1 MTAIIDDSVA
11 SPASERDFRQEGLTV
26 DETDSAA
33 GTRTFE
39 NRGAN
44 ALAID
49 QDLPRLLYELA
60 VRLPVQP
67 DIQALCIWLY
77 EPAGQAIRLHVL
89 MADIPAGLRVG
100 MSFPV
105 ADSIAGWVWKNQQ
118 LLTVNTEAET
128 RFPEF
133 ARALLEAGIKSF
145 CGVPLMIANRR
156 IGVLGLASTKPDAFR
171 HFKLQY
177 VQRGLK
183 RTALRGRVIIQFF
196 LAANAGI
203 LCAQSNFSTEGV
215 TCRTNR
221 TLVQRGGEWTLLD
234 SEMTMPGGIKVF
246 TNGTFQINDGKARH
260 LQEGQILRPD
270 GNLLNPDGSIMPV
283 FDHIAMSGATVMVFK
298 DGKGQALT
306 DTLILPDG
314 TGINPDGTYA
324 RPSGRRSRLVDGQ
337 LLTLEGVP
345 MPVLDTISFRS
356 GKVVLYKS
364 GALIPLP
371 SPNVIM
377 GMYDGTRVGGDGFI
391 TFPNGTTAQ
400 MAEGETITVEGVRA
414 DW

>member
-1 MTAIIDDSVA
+1 M
-11 SPASERDFRQEGLTV
+11 
-26 DETDSAA
+26 
-33 GTRTFE
+33 
-39 NRGAN
+39 
-44 ALAID
+44 
-49 QDLPRLLYELA
+49 
-60 VRLPVQP
+60 
-67 DIQALCIWLY
+67 
-77 EPAGQAIRLHVL
+77 
-89 MADIPAGLRVG
+89 
-100 MSFPV
+100 
-105 ADSIAGWVWKNQQ
+105 
-118 LLTVNTEAET
+118 
-128 RFPEF
+128 
-133 ARALLEAGIKSF
+133 
-145 CGVPLMIANRR
+145 
-156 IGVLGLASTKPDAFR
+156 
-171 HFKLQY
+171 
-177 VQRGLK
+177 K
-183 RTALRGRVIIQFF
+183 RMALRGLVIIQFF
-196 LAANAGI
+196 LAANAGM
-203 LCAQSNFSTEGV
+203 LCAQSNFSKEGV

-221 TLVQRGGEWTLLD
+221 TLVQRGGEWTLLS

-246 TNGTFQINDGKARH
+246 TNGTFQVNDGKARD

-324 RPSGRRSRLVDGQ
+324 RPNGRRSRLVDGQ

-345 MPVLDTISFRS
+345 MPVLDTISFRN
-356 GKVVLYKS
+356 GKVVVYKS

-371 SPNVIM
+371 SPNLIM

>member
-1 MTAIIDDSVA
+1 MD
-11 SPASERDFRQEGLTV
+11 
-26 DETDSAA
+26 
-33 GTRTFE
+33 
-39 NRGAN
+39 
-44 ALAID
+44 
-49 QDLPRLLYELA
+49 
-60 VRLPVQP
+60 
-67 DIQALCIWLY
+67 
-77 EPAGQAIRLHVL
+77 
-89 MADIPAGLRVG
+89 
-100 MSFPV
+100 
-105 ADSIAGWVWKNQQ
+105 DSIATWVWKHREP
-118 LLTVNTEAET
+118 LTINTENES
-128 RFPEF
+128 RFLDF
-133 ARALLEAGIKSF
+133 AKVLLESGMKSF
-145 CGVPLMIANRR
+145 CG
-156 IGVLGLASTKPDAFR
+156 
-171 HFKLQY
+171 
-177 VQRGLK
+177 
-183 RTALRGRVIIQFF
+183 TALRGLVILQFF
-196 LAANAGI
+196 LAANAGM
-203 LCAQSNFSTEGV
+203 LCAQSNFSKEGV

-221 TLVQRGGEWTLLD
+221 TLLQRGGEWTLLS

-246 TNGTFQINDGKARH
+246 TNGTFQVNDGKARH

-324 RPSGRRSRLVDGQ
+324 RPGGRRSRLVDGQ

-356 GKVVLYKS
+356 GKVVVYKS